1 MFKKI
6 VDKVA
11 AAAEWVM
18 VTLDSLVRKVIAI
31 ATSVA
36 IATGIITPATA
47 AGAAVCV
54 GAIGVGL
61 ASYCKG
67 AVNVR
72 AAKFL
77 TKPMVFA
84 SVVATVLFMLGFGG
98 IGIGLFLSTA
108 MAVSL
113 DILVYGARAYRAE
126 RATEETMAA

>member
-11 AAAEWVM
+11 AATEWVM

-36 IATGIITPATA
+36 VATGIITPATA
-47 AGAAVCV
+47 AGAVVCIGAV
-54 GAIGVGL
+54 GVGL

-67 AVNVR
+67 AVNAR

-84 SVVATVLFMLGFGG
+84 GVAAAALFMLGLGG
-98 IGIGLFLSTA
+98 TGIGLFLSTA

-126 RATEETMAA
+126 RVTEEAVVA